1 MNVDPADLRSDDP
14 GADAPVVDLVRQ
26 AQNGDARATESLF
39 SEHWLV
45 CLRVARR
52 MTGADPDAEDIVQ
65 DAFVKALR
73 NLHRF
78 DHRCAFRTWLLR
90 IVTNCATDHLRRRR
104 RKLVLLDFSSWLRSG
119 SGDEGPEPAKSEDPS
134 LPLQNA
140 ELRAKLDLALS
151 ELSQTTRGAF
161 VLYAEAG
168 MTYQEVSDTL
178 EIPIGTV
185 MSRIH
190 SARKKLRS
198 IFETIDDESQAG
210 DRTAANAPSGGSLDS
225 EDAMRRILTNAG
237 TRPLSNSL
245 TW

>member
-1 MNVDPADLRSDDP
+1 MSDDHTNVRTESSET
-14 GADAPVVDLVRQ
+14 GAPVDDLVRL
-26 AQNGDARATESLF
+26 AQGGDATASESIF
-39 SEHWLV
+39 AEHWGI

-52 MTGADPDAEDIVQ
+52 MTGSDTDAEDVVQ
-65 DAFVKALR
+65 EAYVKAIM
-73 NLHRF
+73 NLQRF

-90 IVTNCATDHLRRRR
+90 IVTNAATDHIRRRR
-104 RKLVLLDFSSWLRSG
+104 RRTMLLDFSSWFPGG
-119 SGDEGPEPAKSEDPS
+119 SSDNHEPSKTEDPS
-134 LPLQNA
+134 LPMQNA
-140 ELRAKLDLALS
+140 ELRARLDLALG

-168 MTYQEVSDTL
+168 MTYQEVSEAL

-198 IFETIDDESQAG
+198 IIETIDDETPAGGRSPLPMVHESQ
-210 DRTAANAPSGGSLDS
+210 RTTDPSHRIRPNTGS
-225 EDAMRRILTNAG
+225 G
-237 TRPLSNSL
+237 PLSHNF

>member
-1 MNVDPADLRSDDP
+1 MSDDRTNLRTAMP
-14 GADAPVVDLVRQ
+14 EQGGPVDDLVRR
-26 AQNGDARATESLF
+26 AQNGDAAASETIF
-39 SEHWLV
+39 AEHWGI

-52 MTGADPDAEDIVQ
+52 MTGSDADAEDVVQ
-65 DAFVKALR
+65 EAYVKAIM
-73 NLHRF
+73 NFQRF

-90 IVTNCATDHLRRRR
+90 IVTNAATDHLRRRR
-104 RKLVLLDFSSWLRSG
+104 RKTMLLDFSSWFSGGPLENAEPSRS
-119 SGDEGPEPAKSEDPS
+119 DDPS

-140 ELRAKLDLALS
+140 ELRVRLDQALG

-168 MTYQEVSDTL
+168 MTYQEVSEAL
-178 EIPIGTV
+178 EIPLGTV

-198 IFETIDDESQAG
+198 IIEALDDETPAG
-210 DRTAANAPSGGSLDS
+210 GPRQVPVSPETLGTNDPIRH
-225 EDAMRRILTNAG
+225 ILPNTGNG
-237 TRPLSNSL
+237 PLSHNL